1 MISEN
6 RACTDQE
13 ADAFFNTLPVKQRMQ
28 FLTVS
33 EPVDPL
39 GDTTE
44 ETAVIGKEKPVVI
57 AFADGVSSEK
67 RTAVMNI
74 AQFAETYADSKANR
88 KNEPLAW
95 YEAYHYAMKICGWQF
110 TNFIYADHDTKNTN
124 VTMDSLVLEII
135 DSVASHNAAAIVP
148 LLGKVFE
155 AIKKDNAIITLFDNN
170 SKGSKVGSCQIM
182 PCMDSEGGIAV
193 TVLAGLECTFN
204 SMEGGAWFWKWKAS
218 SLSIKKAATQMN
230 LNYEIYKRRE
240 EQVLSYIDKSADD
253 FFAKIKM

>member
-1 MISEN
+1 MMIEN
-6 RACTDQE
+6 MACTDQE
-13 ADAFFNTLPVKQRMQ
+13 ADAFFNALPVKQRMQ
-28 FLTVS
+28 FLTGS

-57 AFADGVSSEK
+57 AFADGVAPEK

-88 KNEPLAW
+88 KSESLAW
-95 YEAYHYAMKICGWQF
+95 YEAYNYAMRVCGWHF
-110 TNFIYADHDTKNTN
+110 TNFIYADHDTKSTN

-135 DSVASHNAAAIVP
+135 TTVASQNAAAVVP

-170 SKGSKVGSCQIM
+170 SKDSKVGSCQIM
-182 PCMDSEGGIAV
+182 PCMNSEGGIAV
-193 TVLAGLECTFN
+193 TFLAGLECTFN
-204 SMEGGAWFWKWKAS
+204 NMEGGSWFWKWKAS
-218 SLSIKKAATQMN
+218 SLSVKKAAVQMN

-253 FFAKIKM
+253 FFTKINM